1 MDWFSWMQ
9 HGEAWVALA
18 TLTTLEIILGIDNV
32 IFISILSGKVP
43 EADRQRV
50 RKLGLLFAMLSRV
63 ALLFAL
69 SWIMRLTATLFT
81 VIGAEISGRDLILI
95 AGGLFLLAKSTLEIH
110 HKLEGDE
117 HETEELQRGGGK
129 IMGVL
134 IQIALLD
141 LVFSFDS
148 VITAVG
154 MAEGYIEVMILAVMI
169 SVGVMIL
176 FVNAIC
182 DFVERNPT
190 FKILALSFLILIGVS
205 LLGEGLDFHI
215 PKGYVYFAMAFSFVI
230 ELLNMRLRKKT
241 RPVALRGPKLPTG

>member
-1 MDWFSWMQ
+1 MQ